1 MELFRE
7 LPERLIVTD
16 LWKWA
21 IREFR
26 THFLPV
32 VVCWAAR
39 FYSYHSQK
47 AVCFPDDHR
56 AIERG
61 VEIRQVIMSQ
71 SSQILQRCFCFC
83 WVNPP
88 YIVANV
94 GSFSELSKSWF
105 WSCLLG
111 FSLFLGGSRV
121 FGDPYSDVLEMFL
134 QSTFL
139 TTSMSGSKLRS
150 SPALEGFTFCRNSLG
165 SSIIFLTYIC
175 WNTYYFMYIFLFLL
189 YIIGHHI
196 LF

>member
-1 MELFRE
+1 MHLLSSESDHIKISLENGAFFQE

-83 WVNPP
+83 
-88 YIVANV
+88 
-94 GSFSELSKSWF
+94 
-105 WSCLLG
+105 
-111 FSLFLGGSRV
+111 
-121 FGDPYSDVLEMFL
+121 
-134 QSTFL
+134 
-139 TTSMSGSKLRS
+139 
-150 SPALEGFTFCRNSLG
+150 
-165 SSIIFLTYIC
+165 
-175 WNTYYFMYIFLFLL
+175 
-189 YIIGHHI
+189 
-196 LF
+196 